1 MVVSGFN
8 PGEKADD
15 AQMMCADAPNQL
27 TSIPSIP
34 MPFSASPPA
43 ASAVHSAVALA
54 RDLWDGALDLVF
66 APVCVACREPIS
78 TSSPERLVCGL
89 CWLKCRPLPVPRC
102 VRCWSPVPPDRPPAP
117 TCRTCAEWPPSIR
130 AIRSAYAIGQ
140 VPRALV
146 HALKYR
152 GWEAVAAPMA
162 ARMAALELPPDAA
175 AEAELVV
182 PVPTSAAR
190 LRERGYNQAELL
202 ARGMAR
208 ISGRALA
215 PGLLERTRAS
225 GSQTALHPTERRA
238 NVARAFAV
246 PPGRAAELCGE
257 HVIVVDDV
265 WTTGATSLACVS
277 ALLEAGAR
285 IASVVTFARVVPEL
299 ERAVAPAPGVLTD
312 P

>member
-1 MVVSGFN
+1 MPLS
-8 PGEKADD
+8 
-15 AQMMCADAPNQL
+15 
-27 TSIPSIP
+27 PS
-34 MPFSASPPA
+34 AA
-43 ASAVHSAVALA
+43 ASAAARSAVTLA
-54 RDLWDGALDLVF
+54 RDLWSGALDLVF

-78 TSSPERLVCGL
+78 TSGPERLVCGL

-102 VRCWSPVPPDRPPAP
+102 PRCWSPVPPDRPPAP
-117 TCRTCAEWPPSIR
+117 TCRTCGEWPPSVR
-130 AIRSAYAIGQ
+130 AVRSAFAIGQ

-152 GWEAVAAPMA
+152 GWEAVAVPMS
-162 ARMAALELPPDAA
+162 ARMAALELPADAA

-202 ARGMAR
+202 ARGVAR
-208 ISGRALA
+208 FSGRTMDA
-215 PGLLERTRAS
+215 GLLERTRAS